1 MQFRYTGLELRR
13 ETAMA
18 VADSLP
24 RSTETADLAADL
36 VGEIRQVARGE
47 PVVVAFSGGLDST
60 TVAALAKEALG
71 APNILLV
78 TVNMG
83 AYAYRRGNEIVL
95 EMAEQ
100 LGLQQRC
107 LLGQYAQHRVQR
119 NGPACNRCTREIK
132 LGMVRRVSRG
142 RLVLTGANR
151 SDTWGQLGLKVCNGY
166 YAPLLDLE
174 KPQIRA
180 VADHFGLRIPRIGEN
195 PGREGCKLK
204 HLLKPLIN
212 PDYHGR
218 AVAEANEIVL
228 RVVRGAGVTPEL
240 ANVKIIGPLGRNIGL
255 VNVKPQPDAKLKT
268 ALLEALRAL
277 PVLDEVHVVETPL
290 RLLVKAGPGVMNDPH
305 ARHWLQHGRLQSDFA
320 FPIEV
325 QWSPARNNRLHT
337 FQVVG
342 FAPVVAGA
350 G

>member
-1 MQFRYTGLELRR
+1 
-13 ETAMA
+13 MA
-18 VADSLP
+18 VAYPLVTG
-24 RSTETADLAADL
+24 TEAAALAARL
-36 VGEIRQVARGE
+36 VGEIREVTHGE
-47 PVVVAFSGGLDST
+47 AVVVAFSGGLDST

-71 APNILLV
+71 ARNVLLV

-107 LLGQYAQHRVQR
+107 LLG
-119 NGPACNRCTREIK
+119 PK
-132 LGMVRRVSRG
+132 
-142 RLVLTGANR
+142 
-151 SDTWGQLGLKVCNGY
+151 
-166 YAPLLDLE
+166 
-174 KPQIRA
+174 
-180 VADHFGLRIPRIGEN
+180 IGEN

-212 PDYHGR
+212 PDFHGR

-228 RVVRGAGVTPEL
+228 RVLRRAGVTSEL

-255 VNVKPQPDAKLKT
+255 VNVKPLPDPDLKA

-277 PVLDEVHVVETPL
+277 PVLDEVHIVETPL
-290 RLLVKAGPGVMNDPH
+290 RLVVKAGPGVINDPH
-305 ARHWLQHGRLQSDFA
+305 ARHWLQHGRMPPDFA

-325 QWSPARNNRLHT
+325 QWT
-337 FQVVG
+337 
-342 FAPVVAGA
+342 
-350 G
+350 